1 MPDTVGM
8 KRLKAWA
15 PSLAALAFPLSW
27 ADASASLKSAPE
39 VLFWGCLCVFGYLN
53 HLAVPKPDVAKYSSR
68 GFDVRFLPRT
78 GRFPDDAAEKRLAA
92 LATPA
97 AAPRPAAR
105 TAPRAADE
113 VPFYDQGA
121 AAPAAAARTRLT
133 AAAQPGDASPA
144 YSMAGFGAPAAGK
157 MLAAGMAAMAASRA
171 APATIV
177 AASEAEAERAAPR
190 LAETQKRAA
199 GETPGFM
206 RLLWPATVRVLL
218 NSKTFN
224 DALYSNAFAKQA
236 CANPDFLAAY
246 LSDAKDPEGVTRDV
260 AHLAALLAEPDA
272 AKAAAKTE
280 FAQRAVECP
289 AVRALARDRRAVT
302 ALAAANPALAELA
315 RDPAA
320 AAILRSDDKASPLYD
335 AVLQALPSPKRP

>member
-1 MPDTVGM
+1 MPDTGGM

-15 PSLAALAFPLSW
+15 PSFSALAFPLSW
-27 ADASASLKSAPE
+27 SDAAASLKSAPE

-53 HLAVPKPDVAKYSSR
+53 HLAVPKPDAAKYSSR

-78 GRFPDDAAEKRLAA
+78 GRFPDYAAQKRLVAE
-92 LATPA
+92 ATPA
-97 AAPRPAAR
+97 AALRPAVE
-105 TAPRAADE
+105 TAVRAADE

-121 AAPAAAARTRLT
+121 AGAGPVTTRLAAAPQDREA
-133 AAAQPGDASPA
+133 PA
-144 YSMAGFGAPAAGK
+144 YSMAGFGAPAAGR
-157 MLAAGMAAMAASRA
+157 MLAAGMAAIAASRA

-177 AASEAEAERAAPR
+177 AASEPEAERAAPR
-190 LAETQKRAA
+190 LAEAQKRAA
-199 GETPGFM
+199 GETPGFL

-236 CANPDFLAAY
+236 CSNPDFLASY
-246 LSDAKDPEGVTRDV
+246 LADAKDPEGVTQDV
-260 AHLAALLAEPDA
+260 ARLSALLAEPDA

-289 AVRALARDRRAVT
+289 AVQALARDRRAV
-302 ALAAANPALAELA
+302 ASLAAANPALAQLA
-315 RDPAA
+315 RDPVAA
-320 AAILRSDDKASPLYD
+320 QLLRSDEKASPLYD
-335 AVLQALPSPKRP
+335 AVLQALPAPAKP